1 MLPKKYMT
9 GDAKT
14 TRDRIITPI
23 AFLFHSISKKTA
35 QPRVRLEF
43 GALMR
48 LE

>member
-1 MLPKKYMT
+1 MLPKNYMT

-14 TRDRIITPI
+14 TRDRIITLV
-23 AFLFHSISKKTA
+23 AFLFHSISKKTT
-35 QPRVRLEF
+35 QPRARLEF